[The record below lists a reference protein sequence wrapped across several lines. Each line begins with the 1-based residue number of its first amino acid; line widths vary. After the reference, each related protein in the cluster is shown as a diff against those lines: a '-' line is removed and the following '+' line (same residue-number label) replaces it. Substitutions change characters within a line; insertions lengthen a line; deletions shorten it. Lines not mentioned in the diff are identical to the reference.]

1 MGVTAEFHLRKILE
15 HFAIYGDFISAR
27 PYGSGHIHDT
37 WLAEFSQAGIPVRYI
52 LQRVNHEV
60 FTRTKMVCDNIARVC
75 EHLRRRLVEYRMPD
89 ISRRCMTVI
98 PASNGASFYQDRQGN
113 FWRVFLFIEGTVA
126 VDEVESTAQAYQ
138 AAYAIGEFQRYLS
151 DLPASMIGESLPQFH
166 HIGWRY
172 ENLEKAISENPINR
186 LAEVQPEVDFALQLK
201 PQLLSILDMLSSGV
215 MPVRVTHN
223 DTKINNVL
231 LDISTGDG
239 ICVIDL
245 DTVMPGS
252 VIYDFGDMV
261 RTFTSPSPEDET
273 DLSKVYLRMD
283 IFAALTE
290 GYLASAGEFLLPIET
305 ENLVFGAKLIT
316 MIMGIRFLTDYLM
329 GDVYYKIHH
338 PQHNLHRCRNQFQLT
353 RSILEHEPQMKTV
366 VKNLVL

>member
-1 MGVTAEFHLRKILE
+1 MGVAEEAYLQEILK
-15 HFAIYGDFISAR
+15 HFVIYGDFVSAK
-27 PYGSGHIHDT
+27 PFGSGHIHDT
-37 WLAEFSQAGIPVRYI
+37 SLVEFSQAGIPVRYI

-60 FTRTKMVCDNIARVC
+60 FTRTRMVCENIATVC
-75 EHLRRRLVEYRMPD
+75 EHIHRRLVDFRMPD

-98 PASNGASFYQDRQGN
+98 PATNRLAFYQDHEGN

-126 VDEVESTAQAYQ
+126 VNEVESPAQAYQ

-151 DLPASMIGESLPQFH
+151 DLSPAAIGESLPQFH

-172 ENLEKAISENPINR
+172 ENLEKAIAENPAKR
-186 LAEVQPEVDFALQLK
+186 LDWVKAEVDFALQMK
-201 PQLLSILDMLSSGV
+201 DQLMGILSLLDSGTI
-215 MPVRVTHN
+215 PVRVTHN

-231 LDISTGDG
+231 LDVSTGDG
-239 ICVIDL
+239 VCVIDL

-283 IFAALTE
+283 IFHALTE
-290 GYLASAGEFLLPIET
+290 GYLASAGEFLLPVEI
-305 ENLVFGAKLIT
+305 ENLVFGARLIT
-316 MIMGIRFLTDYLM
+316 MIMGIRFLTDYLN
-329 GDVYYKIHH
+329 GDIYYKIHY
-338 PQHNLHRCRNQFQLT
+338 PEHNLHRCRNQFQLT
-353 RSILEHEPQMKTV
+353 RSILENEAEMMSV
-366 VKNLVL
+366 VKNLMI